1 MNFEFSC
8 EFLILLSAKVKT
20 IDTLR
25 LKDFNIDLASNQM
38 GSIHPKTKHTLEKT
52 LCFKL
57 MGPFDG
63 NLAKTCRILFY
74 EKSLNSN
81 FKKSIKLQYF
91 EFLIK
96 SKLFKF

>member
-52 LCFKL
+52 LFPKV
-57 MGPFDG
+57 
-63 NLAKTCRILFY
+63 
-74 EKSLNSN
+74 LN
-81 FKKSIKLQYF
+81 
-91 EFLIK
+91 
-96 SKLFKF
+96 